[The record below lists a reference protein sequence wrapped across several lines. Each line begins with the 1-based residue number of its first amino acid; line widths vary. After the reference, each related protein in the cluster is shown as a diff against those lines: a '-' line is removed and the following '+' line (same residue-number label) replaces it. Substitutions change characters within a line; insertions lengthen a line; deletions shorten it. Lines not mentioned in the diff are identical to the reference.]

1 MNEKTGKTPSSLA
14 ITEKKPYRP
23 GGCVGIFFQLFDWN
37 KRFAKKNFFS
47 RKLLPPSRTKTSKSF
62 GGDEKMPKSKLHLI
76 ADENSGGFPNVKKN
90 GKHFSKGETAQKHE
104 MKAPGLVARLMGLEA
119 MPALNRDKPH
129 KKAPTLASKSDVK
142 DVKMVNFQGG
152 IAGKELDLAK
162 SSSKIEP
169 RPPKIQ
175 KIEPY
180 DRRIVTRFGAEALQI
195 KNVLSQSKKHHHHH
209 QKFVSSVKSPRISSA
224 RNASRTSRLIGVA
237 TKILEPGL
245 QATNR
250 AKYSLSYSSQNETAT
265 EGIQIVSP
273 DVLEQSACN
282 VSICNSSIGP
292 TSCKNCGNLLDIV
305 ESRAKSE
312 DQPFVIPSS
321 SPNFADSSLQGLEK
335 SWLRPSP
342 TSFDQGKEAIFQRS
356 HDQSLSFTS
365 QEENSV
371 QSSNESNT
379 FRSPLSQEA
388 RVQAQWHLTSQSGK
402 SQRNEKSHVAFKLRN
417 QSHNHISLDRDRIP
431 AKAKL
436 NNLQGSK
443 AVSSANAV
451 SGAKDFVALNRS
463 SSSRT
468 QHRVPIKV
476 DSAPFEIERNSCRG
490 RDDSLSQLRSPVRK
504 RRTNSVNGQAETT
517 GFINSGIGKEKND
530 KCNPVTRRE
539 MVHGACSMD
548 RTCVK
553 SRSTSQRTGK
563 GAMDKKGTDIISF
576 AFSSPLKQKH
586 GVSMELKEKRKNSN
600 ESFAL
605 QRHEILE
612 NNNEETSLP
621 KNLPLTGDALSA
633 LLEQKLKELTSQE
646 DDERKTGCTLPKRST
661 AVILQ
666 ELISALT
673 SGQPNSWNGHLF
685 SSDIG
690 FQTEAKAE
698 GTSVGFA
705 NHGNHF
711 SPGSV
716 LEASFSIDSFVSSS
730 LDESLGHRLQPDSM
744 DFSYDEPQPTEL
756 DVDLLDSATTL
767 DTEKTVNEMTID
779 LVNRISAMLHV
790 VSNFGLGLS
799 GDKLIHVKEVILKA
813 ELLFG
818 NLTPRDSDWTDDF
831 LLAPYIHDEVETL
844 VAIMQV
850 DFKSVLGIDQLKE
863 NNQLRGFLFD
873 CAIECIDSKYGP
885 YCNSGFRPWRSLSY
899 CMNSVKLIR
908 DVADEVKRWINLVG
922 MVPDEL
928 IEYEMGYS
936 LGKWTDFDIEAYESG
951 VEMDWDIL
959 QNIIDE
965 IVDDLVPP
973 RIAYKPCDLRVYC
986 ESC

>member
-1 MNEKTGKTPSSLA
+1 MNEQTGKTPSSLA

-23 GGCVGIFFQLFDWN
+23 GGCVG
-37 KRFAKKNFFS
+37 
-47 RKLLPPSRTKTSKSF
+47 RTKASKSF

-90 GKHFSKGETAQKHE
+90 GKHFSKGETDQKHE

-119 MPALNRDKPH
+119 MPNLNRDKPH
-129 KKAPTLASKSDVK
+129 KKALALASNPDVK
-142 DVKMVNFQGG
+142 DEKMVNFQGG
-152 IAGKELDLAK
+152 KDLDLAK
-162 SSSKIEP
+162 SSSKIAP

-180 DRRIVTRFGAEALQI
+180 DRKIVTRFGAEALQI
-195 KNVLSQSKKHHHHH
+195 KNVLSQSKKYHQHH

-224 RNASRTSRLIGVA
+224 RNASRTSRLIDAA

-250 AKYSLSYSSQNETAT
+250 AKYSLAYSTKNETAT
-265 EGIQIVSP
+265 EGIRIMSP

-282 VSICNSSIGP
+282 LSIGNSSIGP
-292 TSCKNCGNLLDIV
+292 TSCKNCGNLLDV
-305 ESRAKSE
+305 VKSRAKPE

-321 SPNFADSSLQGLEK
+321 APNFADASLQGLEK

-342 TSFDQGKEAIFQRS
+342 TSFDLEKEAIFQRS
-356 HDQSLSFTS
+356 LDQPLSFTI
-365 QEENSV
+365 QDENSV
-371 QSSNESNT
+371 QSCNESDT
-379 FRSPLSQEA
+379 FRSPLSNEA
-388 RVQAQWHLTSQSGK
+388 RAQAQWHLTSHSGK
-402 SQRNEKSHVAFKLRN
+402 SQRNETSQVAFKLRN

-436 NNLQGSK
+436 NNLQSRK

-463 SSSRT
+463 SSGRT
-468 QHRVPIKV
+468 LHRVPIKV
-476 DSAPFEIERNSCRG
+476 DNAPFETERN
-490 RDDSLSQLRSPVRK
+490 SLSQLRSPVRK

-517 GFINSGIGKEKND
+517 GFINSAIGKEKNND

-539 MVHGACSMD
+539 MAHGACIMD
-548 RTCVK
+548 QTCVK

-563 GAMDKKGTDIISF
+563 GALDKKDTDIISF
-576 AFSSPLKQKH
+576 PFSSPLKQNH
-586 GVSMELKEKRKNSN
+586 GVSMELKEKRKKPN
-600 ESFAL
+600 ESIVL
-605 QRHEILE
+605 QRCGILE
-612 NNNEETSLP
+612 NNYGETSLP

-646 DDERKTGCTLPKRST
+646 EDERKTGCTLPKRST
-661 AVILQ
+661 AMILQ

-673 SGQPNSWNGHLF
+673 SGQPNSWSSHLF
-685 SSDIG
+685 SSDSG
-690 FQTEAKAE
+690 FQTEAKVE

-716 LEASFSIDSFVSSS
+716 LEASFSNESFVSSS
-730 LDESLGHRLQPDSM
+730 LEESLGHSLQPDSM
-744 DFSYDEPQPTEL
+744 DISYDEPQPTEP
-756 DVDLLDSATTL
+756 DADLLDSATSL
-767 DTEKTVNEMTID
+767 DKETTVNEMVID

-790 VSNFGLGLS
+790 ASNFGLGLS

-818 NLTPRDSDWTDDF
+818 NLIPRDLDRTDDF
-831 LLAPYIHDEVETL
+831 LLAPYIHDEAETL

-863 NNQLRGFLFD
+863 NNQLRGFLLD

-885 YCNSGFRPWRSLSY
+885 YCNSGFRPWRSLPC
-899 CMNSVKLIR
+899 CMNSGKLIR
-908 DVADEVKRWINLVG
+908 DVADEVKRWIKLVG

-928 IEYEMGYS
+928 IEYEMSYS
-936 LGKWTDFDIEAYESG
+936 LRKWTDFDIEAYETG

-965 IVDDLVPP
+965 IVDDLGSP
-973 RIAYKPCDLRVYC
+973 RIAYRPCDL
-986 ESC
+986 

>member
-1 MNEKTGKTPSSLA
+1 
-14 ITEKKPYRP
+14 
-23 GGCVGIFFQLFDWN
+23 
-37 KRFAKKNFFS
+37 
-47 RKLLPPSRTKTSKSF
+47 
-62 GGDEKMPKSKLHLI
+62 MPKSKLHLI
-76 ADENSGGFPNVKKN
+76 ADENCGGFPNVKKN
-90 GKHFSKGETAQKHE
+90 GKLFSVGETDQKHE

-119 MPALNRDKPH
+119 MPALNGEKPH
-129 KKAPTLASKSDVK
+129 RKALALGSNSDLK
-142 DVKMVNFQGG
+142 DEKMVNFQGG
-152 IAGKELDLAK
+152 NSGKDLDLPK

-169 RPPKIQ
+169 RSPKIQ

-180 DRRIVTRFGAEALQI
+180 DRRIVTKFGAEALQI
-195 KNVLSQSKKHHHHH
+195 KNVLSRSKKHHHHHH
-209 QKFVSSVKSPRISSA
+209 QKFVPSVKSPRISSA
-224 RNASRTSRLIGVA
+224 RNASRTSRLIDA
-237 TKILEPGL
+237 AAKILEPGL

-250 AKYSLSYSSQNETAT
+250 AKYSLVYSSKNVAAT
-265 EGIQIVSP
+265 EGVQVVSP

-282 VSICNSSIGP
+282 ISIGKSLP
-292 TSCKNCGNLLDIV
+292 GLTSCKNCGNLLDVV

-321 SPNFADSSLQGLEK
+321 APNFADASLQGLEK
-335 SWLRPSP
+335 SWLRPSL
-342 TSFDQGKEAIFQRS
+342 SFFDQGKEAILQRS
-356 HDQSLSFTS
+356 HDQPLSFTS

-371 QSSNESNT
+371 QSSNDSDT
-379 FRSPLSQEA
+379 FRSPISQEA
-388 RVQAQWHLTSQSGK
+388 QAQWNLTSQPGK
-402 SQRNEKSHVAFKLRN
+402 SQRNEKSHVANKLRN

-431 AKAKL
+431 VKAKL
-436 NNLQGSK
+436 NSLPSRKG
-443 AVSSANAV
+443 VSSANAV
-451 SGAKDFVALNRS
+451 SRAKDFVALNRS

-476 DSAPFEIERNSCRG
+476 DSAPIEIERNSCRV
-490 RDDSLSQLRSPVRK
+490 RDDSLSQLWSPVRK

-517 GFINSGIGKEKND
+517 GFINSSIGKEKND
-530 KCNPVTRRE
+530 KYNPVTRRE
-539 MVHGACSMD
+539 LVHGACSMD
-548 RTCVK
+548 QTYVK

-563 GAMDKKGTDIISF
+563 GAMDKKDTGIISF
-576 AFSSPLKQKH
+576 TFSSPLKQKH
-586 GVSMELKEKRKNSN
+586 GVSMELKGQRKDPN
-600 ESFAL
+600 ESTVL
-605 QRHEILE
+605 QRREILE
-612 NNNEETSLP
+612 NNYEETSLP

-646 DDERKTGCTLPKRST
+646 EDERKTGCTLPKRST
-661 AVILQ
+661 AMILQ

-673 SGQPNSWNGHLF
+673 SGQPNSRSGHLF

-698 GTSVGFA
+698 GTSAGFS

-716 LEASFSIDSFVSSS
+716 LEASFSNNSYVSSS
-730 LDESLGHRLQPDSM
+730 IDESLGHRLQPDSL
-744 DFSYDEPQPTEL
+744 DFSYDEPQQTEP
-756 DVDLLDSATTL
+756 DADLLDSATSL
-767 DTEKTVNEMTID
+767 DNETTVNEMIID

-799 GDKLIHVKEVILKA
+799 GDKLIHAKEVILKA

-818 NLTPRDSDWTDDF
+818 NLNPQDSGRTDDF
-831 LLAPYIHDEVETL
+831 ILAPYIYDEVETL

-850 DFKSVLGIDQLKE
+850 DFKSVLGIDQFKE

-885 YCNSGFRPWRSLSY
+885 YCNSGFRPWRSLPY
-899 CMNSVKLIR
+899 CVNSGKLIR
-908 DVADEVKRWINLVG
+908 DVAVEVKRWIKLVG

-928 IEYEMGYS
+928 LDYEMSYS
-936 LGKWTDFDIEAYESG
+936 LGKWTDFNIEAYETG

-965 IVDDLVPP
+965 IVHDLVSP
-973 RIAYKPCDLRVYC
+973 RFAYSPCDL
-986 ESC
+986 

>member
-1 MNEKTGKTPSSLA
+1 MNEQTGKTPSSLA

-37 KRFAKKNFFS
+37 KRFAKKKFFS
-47 RKLLPPSRTKTSKSF
+47 RKLLPSGRTKASKSF

-90 GKHFSKGETAQKHE
+90 GKHFSKGETDQKHE

-119 MPALNRDKPH
+119 MPNLNRDKPH
-129 KKAPTLASKSDVK
+129 KKALALASNPDVK
-142 DVKMVNFQGG
+142 DEKMVNFQGG
-152 IAGKELDLAK
+152 KDLDLAK
-162 SSSKIEP
+162 SSSKIAP

-180 DRRIVTRFGAEALQI
+180 DRKIVTRFGAEALQI
-195 KNVLSQSKKHHHHH
+195 KNVLSQSKKYHQHH

-224 RNASRTSRLIGVA
+224 RNASRTSRLIDAA

-250 AKYSLSYSSQNETAT
+250 AKYSLAYSTKNETAT
-265 EGIQIVSP
+265 EGIRIMSP

-282 VSICNSSIGP
+282 LSIGNSSIGP
-292 TSCKNCGNLLDIV
+292 TSCKNCGNLLDV
-305 ESRAKSE
+305 VKSRAKPE

-321 SPNFADSSLQGLEK
+321 APNFADASLQGLEK

-342 TSFDQGKEAIFQRS
+342 TSFDLEKEAIFQRS
-356 HDQSLSFTS
+356 LDQPLSFTI
-365 QEENSV
+365 QDENSV
-371 QSSNESNT
+371 QSCNESDT
-379 FRSPLSQEA
+379 FRSPLSNEA
-388 RVQAQWHLTSQSGK
+388 RAQAQWHLTSHSGK
-402 SQRNEKSHVAFKLRN
+402 SQRNETSQVAFKLRN

-436 NNLQGSK
+436 NNLQSRK

-463 SSSRT
+463 SSGRT
-468 QHRVPIKV
+468 LHRVPIKV
-476 DSAPFEIERNSCRG
+476 DNAPFETERN
-490 RDDSLSQLRSPVRK
+490 SLSQLRSPVRK

-517 GFINSGIGKEKND
+517 GFINSAIGKEKNND

-539 MVHGACSMD
+539 MAHGACIMD
-548 RTCVK
+548 QTCVK

-563 GAMDKKGTDIISF
+563 GALDKKDTDIISF
-576 AFSSPLKQKH
+576 PFSSPLKQNH
-586 GVSMELKEKRKNSN
+586 GVSMELKEKRKKPN
-600 ESFAL
+600 ESIVL
-605 QRHEILE
+605 QRCGILE
-612 NNNEETSLP
+612 NNYGETSLP

-646 DDERKTGCTLPKRST
+646 EDERKTGCTLPKRST
-661 AVILQ
+661 AMILQ

-673 SGQPNSWNGHLF
+673 SGQPNSWSSHLF
-685 SSDIG
+685 SSDSG
-690 FQTEAKAE
+690 FQTEAKVE

-716 LEASFSIDSFVSSS
+716 LEASFSNESFVSSS
-730 LDESLGHRLQPDSM
+730 LEESLGHSLQPDSM
-744 DFSYDEPQPTEL
+744 DISYDEPQPTEP
-756 DVDLLDSATTL
+756 DADLLDSATSL
-767 DTEKTVNEMTID
+767 DKETTVNEMVID

-790 VSNFGLGLS
+790 ASNFGLGLS

-818 NLTPRDSDWTDDF
+818 NLIPRDLDRTDDF
-831 LLAPYIHDEVETL
+831 LLAPYIHDEAETL

-863 NNQLRGFLFD
+863 NNQLRGFLLD

-885 YCNSGFRPWRSLSY
+885 YCNSGFRPWRSLPC
-899 CMNSVKLIR
+899 CMNSGKLIR
-908 DVADEVKRWINLVG
+908 DVADEVKRWIKLVG

-928 IEYEMGYS
+928 IEYEMSYS
-936 LGKWTDFDIEAYESG
+936 LRKWTDFDIEAYETG

-965 IVDDLVPP
+965 IVDDLGSP
-973 RIAYKPCDLRVYC
+973 RIAYRPCDL
-986 ESC
+986 